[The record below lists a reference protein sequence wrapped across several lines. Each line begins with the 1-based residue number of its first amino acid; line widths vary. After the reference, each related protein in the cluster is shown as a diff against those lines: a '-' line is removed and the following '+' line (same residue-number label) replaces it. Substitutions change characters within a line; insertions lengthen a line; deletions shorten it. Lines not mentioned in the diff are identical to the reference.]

1 MKDGTGLA
9 PPTAL
14 LMGRKGSKGLPGK
27 NTMLILGRKVMH
39 YPLMAAQNSIHV
51 EHIFTSTDD
60 EEIAEESKKNGSQLI
75 TRPPELCTD
84 TALFEDALRHGYFEI
99 KKQLGKPPEFLVALM
114 CNACTVNAS
123 LIDQAIE
130 MFRANSEA
138 DSAVT
143 VSIYN
148 MWSPLRARKL
158 NEEGFLMPFVD
169 FEYFGDPATLNCDRD
184 SQGDV
189 YFADMS
195 HSVCRSKCLED
206 IDNGLLPQ
214 KWMGKNILPVP
225 NQYGCDIDEP
235 WQIDMSIRWLKEY
248 GFEEG
253 KK

>member
-60 EEIAEESKKNGSQLI
+60 EEIAEESKKYGSQLI
-75 TRPPELCTD
+75 TR
-84 TALFEDALRHGYFEI
+84 
-99 KKQLGKPPEFLVALM
+99 PPEFLVALM
-114 CNACTVNAS
+114 CNACTVNAA

-130 MFRANSEA
+130 MLRANSEA

-158 NEEGFLMPFVD
+158 NEEGFLIPFVE

-184 SQGDV
+184 SQGNV

-195 HSVCRSKCLED
+195 HSVCRPHCLE
-206 IDNGLLPQ
+206 NMETGMLPQ
-214 KWMGKNILPVP
+214 KWMGHKILPVL
-225 NQYGCDIDEP
+225 NVAGCDIDYD
-235 WQIDMSIRWLKEY
+235 WQVPIVEHWLKEIDIND
-248 GFEEG
+248 
-253 KK
+253 